1 MNMAE
6 VNQQTNLNG
15 DVVQRTNKISR
26 QGTMTNQEVE
36 DLGTIETA
44 AVDLHLTR
52 HTKQP
57 VIIEPADAPG
67 EVADEN
73 NRK

>member
-1 MNMAE
+1 MNMSE
-6 VNQQTNLNG
+6 VNDQTDVNS
-15 DVVQRTNKISR
+15 DVVESTNNVSQ
-26 QGTMTNQEVE
+26 QGTNQEVE

-52 HTKQP
+52 QTKQP